1 MPVIAEAT
9 SYARLL
15 ARRGAGLAAVVL
27 GASFHPLRTARDGAS
42 MVRGLVS
49 PPEEPIPPAP
59 TDAAPASTQAP
70 DQPATPPD
78 ADPAPDAAAATGSAA
93 AADVRVEPR
102 GPAPHIPPRIAGEV
116 ERDYGDDL
124 PGIRNAE
131 G

>member
-1 MPVIAEAT
+1 M
-9 SYARLL
+9 LL
-15 ARRGAGLAAVVL
+15 AA
-27 GASFHPLRTARDGAS
+27 
-42 MVRGLVS
+42 LV
-49 PPEEPIPPAP
+49 AL

-70 DQPATPPD
+70 AQAPDQPATPSA
-78 ADPAPDAAAATGSAA
+78 ADPASDAAAATGSAA